1 MTRLP
6 PPFTPHTP
14 LPLSRLSE
22 ILSSLFSV
30 PSFFFFFLSEIHR
43 KETRWHRVRKEK
55 SCGANNTMSS
65 LPVSP
70 VLLRATLRGHTSAC
84 FVGLVVKR
92 RSLLTS
98 KLLHLC
104 GNKKKTQILVNTLYF
119 REQNNI
125 FCFVYPCRI
134 YSFWLLMMI
143 IMKCYWGNE
152 TMFYTITSYINQL
165 IYQSLY
171 IS

>member
-14 LPLSRLSE
+14 LPLSRLSG

-104 GNKKKTQILVNTLYF
+104 GNKKKKHRFLSILCILGRKTT
-119 REQNNI
+119 
-125 FCFVYPCRI
+125 CFVLCI
-134 YSFWLLMMI
+134 HAGFTASDSWWLLWNVTEVMRQCFTLLHI
-143 IMKCYWGNE
+143 I
-152 TMFYTITSYINQL
+152 
-165 IYQSLY
+165 
-171 IS
+171 